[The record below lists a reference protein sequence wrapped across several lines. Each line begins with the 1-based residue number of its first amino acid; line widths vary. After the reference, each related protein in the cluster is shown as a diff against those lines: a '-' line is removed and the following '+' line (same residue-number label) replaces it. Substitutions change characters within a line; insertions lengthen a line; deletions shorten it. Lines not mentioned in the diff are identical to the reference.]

1 MSKSEARLTS
11 AGPVRLKHVAVEA
24 VALVAAVRVHAPV
37 FTGSRLQATLVQIC
51 RRERERRVKASRQ
64 KTLRCVVLGE
74 YSQRSQFRGHSP

>member
-11 AGPVRLKHVAVEA
+11 AGPIRLKHVAVEA

-51 RRERERRVKASRQ
+51 RKERERRVKASRQ
-64 KTLRCVVLGE
+64 KTLSWVCVWC
-74 YSQRSQFRGHSP
+74 